1 MTESGV
7 TGLVRGRF
15 EDRIWALG
23 EELPQV
29 ADKPGVY
36 DEKRVYRDQRPMSIM
51 DKTSGEVY

>member
-1 MTESGV
+1 MTDSGV
-7 TGLVRGRF
+7 TGLVRGRL

-36 DEKRVYRDQRPMSIM
+36 DEKRVSED
-51 DKTSGEVY
+51 